1 MPSKPSSPATGKLQ
15 PLEPGAAVARGE
27 RGVDKPEGNRREPKA
42 DEVDEGKVRSEGS
55 GPQSWPRSPRAAAVP
70 GV

>member
-42 DEVDEGKVRSEGS
+42 DEVDEGEVRSEGS